1 MERIMRIVFFVT
13 SAVIAAQVLTT
24 SASAIEYPWCRSGT
38 DGGTNCGFV
47 SREQCGGGPYCY
59 QNPFYTGS
67 GSGPSS
73 STSPQP
79 RRRH

>member
-1 MERIMRIVFFVT
+1 MERIMRIFFFVV

-24 SASAIEYPWCRSGT
+24 PASAIEYPWCRSSV

-59 QNPFYTGS
+59 QNPFYTGA
-67 GSGPSS
+67 GSS
-73 STSPQP
+73 SSASPQP
-79 RRRH
+79 KRRH